1 MKKKLLLITSLIALF
16 FAWDNVYALEGW
28 TTENGNSYYYENN
41 TKVVGIK
48 VINGKK
54 YYFDNNGVLKTG
66 FIKIDNKNY
75 FFSRVYN
82 YALKGWV
89 TNSEGTWYQDNE
101 GVLLT
106 GIQVLD
112 GKKYYFDNNGLLK
125 TGFIKIDN
133 KNYFFSRV
141 KKYALTGWVTNSEGT
156 WYQDNNGVL
165 LTGIQEIDGKK
176 YYFDNNGILKTGFI
190 KVNNKNYFFSRVKK
204 YALTGWVTNSEGSW
218 YQQDDGSLL
227 TGRQTVDEREYDF
240 GTNGLVQGF
249 RTVNGK
255 TYYYEPDG
263 TMVKGVQNLCG
274 QKMLFNTI
282 TGAFEKIVTQKIVI
296 DVSHHQATPAKG
308 DIDWNKVKNSG
319 KVDGVI
325 VRIGYARTMDS
336 KAKSFISELNRLGI
350 PYGVYLFSYAENA
363 REAGYEADFV
373 IQALKDAKANISN
386 NLGIFYDLES
396 WSTSKASSNNI
407 SKQEY
412 HNMITTFYNKVTSAT
427 GKRVGVYASKF
438 YIYDRFLPEDKKYVN
453 WVAHYTKGG
462 LSQPTDYNGTYIG
475 WQFTSTGRVNGI
487 TGDVDMSLF
496 YY

>member
-1 MKKKLLLITSLIALF
+1 MKKLLLIIPLLLIF
-16 FAWDNVYALEGW
+16 FSATQVYALEGW
-28 TTENGNSYYYENN
+28 STEKGEKYYYRNN
-41 TKVVGIK
+41 EK
-48 VINGKK
+48 
-54 YYFDNNGVLKTG
+54 LEG
-66 FIKIDNKNY
+66 F
-75 FFSRVYN
+75 
-82 YALKGWV
+82 
-89 TNSEGTWYQDNE
+89 
-101 GVLLT
+101 
-106 GIQVLD
+106 
-112 GKKYYFDNNGLLK
+112 
-125 TGFIKIDN
+125 
-133 KNYFFSRV
+133 
-141 KKYALTGWVTNSEGT
+141 
-156 WYQDNNGVL
+156 
-165 LTGIQEIDGKK
+165 QEIDGKT
-176 YYFDNNGILKTGFI
+176 YFFGIGTKRLLHGWQSWNGRFYADPKTGEI
-190 KVNNKNYFFSRVKK
+190 KQGWQHIGTEDYYVRNNYMVERFQQIDGKLYFFGIGSYR
-204 YALTGWVTNSEGSW
+204 LLHGWQAANGGYW

-227 TGRQTVDEREYDF
+227 TGRQTVNEREYDF

-255 TYYYEPDG
+255 TYYYDVDG

-274 QKMLFNTI
+274 KKMLFNAI
-282 TGAFEKIVTQKIVI
+282 TGAFEKMVTQKIVI

-438 YIYDRFLPEDKKYVN
+438 YVYDRFLPEDKKYVN